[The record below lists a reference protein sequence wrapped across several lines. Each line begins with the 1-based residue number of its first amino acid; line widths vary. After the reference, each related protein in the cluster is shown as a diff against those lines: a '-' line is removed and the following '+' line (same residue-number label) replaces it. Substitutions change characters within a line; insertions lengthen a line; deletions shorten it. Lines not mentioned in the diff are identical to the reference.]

1 MSASLNQ
8 STLRFASRQDLRALS
23 TKKPTNLLQTRRAER
38 LITIGLVLFS
48 ATCHSGAQVSITKS
62 TSGWKAANGHIS
74 IELGRSSGIVQLTSL
89 RRAGGTDLAIAGS
102 SLISVPDKSN
112 KDYRF
117 LDDAVA
123 NVPKGGQQLTLRFKS
138 GSGGIFSLMLT
149 LYPTSSVI
157 EMKARV
163 ENLGQKSLLLDSHID
178 PLSLTLKD
186 PPNDLKA
193 YSSVQ
198 GQFGFQPVGGISNAR
213 DFPDWV
219 VLRNESSGESVLV
232 GGEPG
237 LGVLGW
243 KATTLPSAS
252 GTIVQAGTVLLKN
265 REGAPSPVFE
275 LTPGQS
281 VETPLTFFALAKG
294 DADDVANEAFRYLKE
309 YIFLT
314 PLPDAPLATYCI
326 WLTEKNSEVPI
337 LREMD
342 LAQRV
347 GFDVFYHDAT
357 WSEGASIVPGM
368 NDWSAGL
375 GNYQENKVKFPHGLK
390 SLSDEVHAHGMKFGL
405 WVDPGNVDTKLV
417 ESGQIPKDW
426 LAEID
431 GKPLETIHPSLSP
444 TKQLCL
450 GNPKVVA
457 WIKTQLGDLIEKYG
471 LDWVKWDPS
480 STVSYE
486 CSRTDHG
493 HGKTDGAYA
502 AYRGRQEIMRYLMER
517 FPKLSGFECDPSLL
531 YARVNPGPQGLLPGG
546 YTNEFITGPMVS
558 PNVWGSL
565 ATAGIG
571 DAKGDSLTARWY
583 SASALDYYQRKHLT
597 HGISFGN
604 INGMS
609 SQLLSAAPAGYAE
622 AFQRNLLYFKEYR
635 HLLFEDVYR
644 PKPQA
649 AGWSSIQYVTQ
660 DATQSVVFIFRDKS
674 QVADTTIPLR
684 GLDRKARYLVTSLN
698 DRPGRDRVL
707 TGDALTNGIS
717 EHLPNE
723 WLAKGDGSTTN
734 GEFADQLQIGSDILL
749 LKRID

>member
-1 MSASLNQ
+1 MPASLNH
-8 STLRFASRQDLRALS
+8 SRLRFGSPHDLPILS
-23 TKKPTNLLQTRRAER
+23 TEQPTPSLQSKCTRR
-38 LITIGLVLFS
+38 LLTIGIAFS
-48 ATCHSGAQVSITKS
+48 AVCYSGAQVSITNS
-62 TSGWKAANGHIS
+62 TSGWKATNGNIS
-74 IELGRSSGIVQLTSL
+74 LELNRSSGTVQLASL
-89 RRAGGTDLAIAGS
+89 RREGGTEWAVPGS
-102 SLISVPDKSN
+102 PLINIPDKSG

-117 LDDAVA
+117 ADGAVSGVA
-123 NVPKGGQQLTLRFKS
+123 KAGQQLTLRFKS
-138 GSGGIFSLMLT
+138 SSGGIFTLMLT
-149 LYPTSSVI
+149 LYPKSTVI

-163 ENLGQKSLLLDSHID
+163 ENLGQKPLLLDSHID

-186 PPNDLKA
+186 PPDLKA

-198 GQFGFQPVGGISNAR
+198 GQFGFQSVGGVSIAR

-219 VLRNESSGESVLV
+219 VLRNESSGESALV

-243 KATTLPSAS
+243 KATTHPSTS
-252 GTIVQAGTVLLKN
+252 GTILQAGTVLLKN
-265 REGAPSPVFE
+265 KEGAPAPVFE
-275 LTPGQS
+275 LAPGQS
-281 VETPLTFFALAKG
+281 VETPLTFLTLAKG
-294 DADDVANEAFRYLKE
+294 DEDVVANEAFHYLKE

-314 PLPDAPLATYCI
+314 PLPDAPLATYCV
-326 WLTEKNSEVPI
+326 WLTEKNSEIPI
-337 LREMD
+337 LRELD

-347 GFDVFYHDAT
+347 GFDVFYLDAT
-357 WSEGASIVPGM
+357 WSEGASVVPGM

-375 GNYQENKVKFPHGLK
+375 GNYQENKLKFPHGLRTI
-390 SLSDEVHAHGMKFGL
+390 SDDVHSRGMKFGL
-405 WVDPGNVDTKLV
+405 WVDPGNVDAKLV

-444 TKQLCL
+444 TRQLCL

-457 WIKTQLGDLIEKYG
+457 WVKKQLGDLIEKYS
-471 LDWVKWDPS
+471 LDWIKWDPS

-493 HGKTDGAYA
+493 HGHTDGAYA
-502 AYRGRQEIMRYLMER
+502 AYRGRQEILQYLMER
-517 FPKLSGFECDPSLL
+517 FPNLSGFECDPTLL

-565 ATAGIG
+565 AVAGVG

-583 SASALDYYQRKHLT
+583 SASTLDYYMRKHLT

-609 SQLLSAAPAGYAE
+609 AQLLSAAPAGYIE

-644 PKPQA
+644 PKPRA
-649 AGWSSIQYVTQ
+649 AGWSSIQYIKE

-674 QVADTTIPLR
+674 EAADTTIPLR
-684 GLDRKARYLVTSLN
+684 GLDRKAKYLVTSLN
-698 DRPGRDRVL
+698 DRPGRNRVL
-707 TGDALTNGIS
+707 TGEALTGGIA
-717 EHLPNE
+717 EHLPND
-723 WLAKGDGSTTN
+723 WLAKGDGAAAN
-734 GEFADQLQIGSDILL
+734 GEFADQLKIGSDILL

>member
-1 MSASLNQ
+1 MKFLHLAVFSSL
-8 STLRFASRQDLRALS
+8 
-23 TKKPTNLLQTRRAER
+23 
-38 LITIGLVLFS
+38 LV
-48 ATCHSGAQVSITKS
+48 AHVAAAQVSITKS
-62 TSGWKAANGHIS
+62 AAGWEMTNGTVQV
-74 IELGRSSGIVQLTSL
+74 ELVRSSNTVQLKSL
-89 RRAGGTDLAIAGS
+89 KREGGAEWAVAGLPLVAFPEKS
-102 SLISVPDKSN
+102 SN
-112 KDYRF
+112 QYRF
-117 LDDAVA
+117 SDDEISDL
-123 NVPKGGQQLTLRFKS
+123 PKEGKQLKLRFNS
-138 GSGGIFSLMLT
+138 DSGGVFSLMLT
-149 LYPTSSVI
+149 LYPTNTVI
-157 EMKARV
+157 EMKAKV
-163 ENLGQKSLLLDSHID
+163 DNLGQKPLLLDSHID

-186 PPNDLKA
+186 PPGDLKA

-198 GQFGFQPVGGISNAR
+198 GQFGFQSAGGVSSVR
-213 DFPDWV
+213 DFRDWV
-219 VLRNESSGESVLV
+219 VLGNELSGESILI

-243 KATTLPSAS
+243 KATTHPSAK
-252 GTIVQAGTVLLKN
+252 GTIVQAGTVLLKDKK
-265 REGAPSPVFE
+265 GAPAPVFE
-275 LTPGQS
+275 LAPGQS
-281 VETPLTFFALAKG
+281 VETPLTFLALAKG
-294 DADDVANEAFRYLKE
+294 DTDVVANEAFHYLKK

-326 WLTEKNSEVPI
+326 WLTQKNSEVPI
-337 LREMD
+337 LRELD

-357 WSEGASIVPGM
+357 WNEGASIVPGM
-368 NDWSAGL
+368 NDWTEGL
-375 GNYQENKVKFPHGLK
+375 GNYQENKLKFPHGLRN
-390 SLSDEVHAHGMKFGL
+390 LSDEAHARGMKFGL
-405 WVDPGNVDTKLV
+405 WVDPGNVDAKLV

-444 TKQLCL
+444 TRQLCL

-457 WIKTQLGDLIEKYG
+457 WIKKQLADLIEKYN
-471 LDWVKWDPS
+471 LDWIKWDPS
-480 STVSYE
+480 ATVSYE
-486 CSRTDHG
+486 CNRTEHG

-502 AYRGRQEIMRYLMER
+502 AYLGRQEIMRYLMER

-571 DAKGDSLTARWY
+571 DARGDSLTARWY
-583 SASALDYYQRKHLT
+583 SASALDYYLRKHFT

-609 SQLLSAAPAGYAE
+609 AQLLSAAPAGYVE
-622 AFQRNLLYFKEYR
+622 AFQRNLLFFKEYR

-649 AGWSSIQYVTQ
+649 AGWSSIQYVKQ
-660 DATQSVVFIFRDKS
+660 DSTESVVFIFRDKS
-674 QVADTTIPLR
+674 GAADTTIPLR
-684 GLDRKARYLVTSLN
+684 GLDSKAKYLVTSLN
-698 DRPGRDRVL
+698 DRPGRDKVL
-707 TGDALTNGIS
+707 TGEALTNGIS

-723 WLAKGDGSTTN
+723 WLAKGDNSAAN

-749 LKRID
+749 LKRLD